1 MNTILTGL
9 RANGDLHLGNY
20 LGAILPMVQMQKSLT
35 AEDRLYMFIPDLH
48 SFTTPVDHGKLY
60 ENSIEN
66 VRVFLAAG
74 IDSRNEQSILYRQ
87 SQVPAHSEL
96 QWILSCFTYYGEASR
111 MTEFKDKADKLT
123 NKSVSVGLFNY
134 PILMAADIL
143 LYGAD
148 YVPVGEDQQQH
159 MELTRT
165 IAQRMNEKFGDLFT
179 VPKPWKEQLE
189 FSKREYSVRIKSL
202 AHPENKMSK
211 SVDDP
216 RGTITLA
223 DSPEEASKKIMAAQT
238 DNEASVSLDFE
249 KQPGVS
255 NLLQILT
262 ILKGRG
268 VNEVAEAWAGK
279 SEYGELKSEVAE
291 TVSSFL
297 QDLSGKLANI
307 TTSDAEAVLKRGEA
321 QANMIATKK
330 LEEVKRAVGLSS

>member
-9 RANGDLHLGNY
+9 RANGELHLGNY
-20 LGAILPMVQMQKSLT
+20 LGAILPMVELQKSLT
-35 AEDRLYMFIPDLH
+35 SDDRLYMFIPDLH

-96 QWILSCFTYYGEASR
+96 QWILSRFTYFGEASR
-111 MTEFKDKADKLT
+111 MTEIKDKSEKLG
-123 NKSVSVGLFNY
+123 NKAISVGLFNY

-143 LYGAD
+143 LYNAD
-148 YVPVGEDQQQH
+148 YVPLGDDQKQH

-165 IAQRMNEKFGDLFT
+165 IAQRMNEKFGEVFT

-202 AHPENKMSK
+202 SHPESKMSK

-216 RGTITLA
+216 KGTISLT
-223 DSPEEASKKIMAAQT
+223 DSPEEAKKKIMSAQT
-238 DNEASVSLDFE
+238 DNEAAIALDFE

-255 NLLQILT
+255 NLLQILA
-262 ILKGRG
+262 ILSGRR
-268 VNEVAEAWAGK
+268 VDEVADEWSGK
-279 SEYGELKSEVAE
+279 SEYGELKVRVAE
-291 TVSSFL
+291 VVGGFL
-297 QDLSGKLANI
+297 EDFNVKLA
-307 TTSDAEAVLKRGEA
+307 SVAAADAERVLKRGEE
-321 QANMIATKK
+321 QANMVANKK

>member
-1 MNTILTGL
+1 MNTTLTGL

-20 LGAILPMVQMQKSLT
+20 LGAILPMVQLQKSLT

-111 MTEFKDKADKLT
+111 MTEFKEKTDKLS

-159 MELTRT
+159 MELART

-211 SVDDP
+211 SIDDP
-216 RGTITLA
+216 RGTITLS
-223 DSPEEASKKIMAAQT
+223 DSPEEASKKIMSAQT
-238 DNEASVSLDFE
+238 DNEASVALDFE

-255 NLLQILT
+255 NLLQILA
-262 ILKGRG
+262 ILKGQG
-268 VNEVAEAWAGK
+268 VNEVAEEWAGK
-279 SEYGELKSEVAE
+279 SEYGELKAQVAE
-291 TVSSFL
+291 TVGSFL
-297 QDLSGKLANI
+297 EELTGKLSSIA
-307 TTSDAEAVLKRGEA
+307 TSDAEAVLKRGEE